1 MRLTWSD
8 TELEVRRLVAR
19 LLDDRHAPV
28 GPARQVDHS
37 PGFDRQLMSEL
48 HQLGL
53 VSLRIPMDL
62 GGGGS
67 DVACLGVVL
76 DEIGKRCVA
85 GPYLTSVSAIELL
98 LSVSD
103 PWAAALLADVASG
116 SIRVTCGPVGDKPL
130 QISWKRP
137 GRISSELL
145 CEWGEEA
152 DLIAL
157 AAQLAGVWMICLIDP
172 TSPGVS
178 STPVDAI
185 DDVRLVRLR
194 LDSVLPAE
202 VSYWREDA
210 ATNADPWSA
219 VAGLRAAELIGVAE
233 QMLTMTL
240 DHVKNREQ
248 FGAPLAAMPVV
259 QHRCAD
265 AATALEGARL
275 AVWEHLWRRSRNLPV
290 RRSCA
295 SACFLAGRAA
305 EQIAVTASLLH
316 GGVGYIVEH
325 QLPRYFLRAKGHR
338 LRLGS
343 TPRQLDRIAETSF
356 GSGGRRWA
364 YHDLQH
370 ST

>member
-1 MRLTWSD
+1 MRLTWGD
-8 TELEVRRLVAR
+8 TELELRGMVAR
-19 LLDDRHAPV
+19 LLDDHLASAD
-28 GPARQVDHS
+28 PACQADHS
-37 PGFDRQLMSEL
+37 PGFDRQLMAEL
-48 HQLGL
+48 DQLGL
-53 VSLRIPMDL
+53 VSLRIPTEL

-67 DVACLGVVL
+67 DAVSLGVVL
-76 DEIGKRCVA
+76 AEMGKRCVA

-103 PWAAALLADVASG
+103 PWARALLADVASG
-116 SIRVTCGPVGDKPL
+116 RTRVTAGPVGDKPL
-130 QISWKRP
+130 QISWRRP

-152 DLIAL
+152 DVIVL
-157 AAQLAGVWMICLIDP
+157 AAQLAGVWMICIVDP

-178 STPVDAI
+178 SVPVDAI

-194 LDSVLPAE
+194 LESVLPVE
-202 VSYWREDA
+202 VSYWREET

-219 VAGLRAAELIGVAE
+219 VAGLRGAELIGVAE
-233 QMLTMTL
+233 QLLTMTL

-248 FGAPLAAMPVV
+248 FGASLAAMPVV

-265 AATALEGARL
+265 AAIALEGARL
-275 AVWEHLWRRSRNLPV
+275 AMWEHLWRRSRNLPV

-305 EQIAVTASLLH
+305 EQIAVIASLLH

-343 TPRQLDRIAETSF
+343 TPRQLDRIAETTF
-356 GSGGRRWA
+356 VSGGRRWA
-364 YHDLQH
+364 YHDPRQ